1 MAYLKRNIEN
11 ILPKIR
17 MSYPEIYVG
26 GQRQVGKSTMIR
38 MIMGSEYRFVNLRD
52 IEDRTLALSNPR
64 LFFEMHRPPVF
75 IDEIHLA
82 PNLLDTM
89 MTLSDLYA
97 FENLQRDRQK
107 SNLFF
112 LSSSSSQLHG
122 IRGIN
127 ESSAGRVAVLEMSGI
142 SLQERNGVD
151 FGAFTPTLSLLTK
164 RNAKHRTKEEIY
176 QIIFEGGM
184 PKIVI
189 DKVDRDLYYSSYLD
203 SYINKDLR
211 ELANLRKGDD
221 FYRFLRFLAARTAQ
235 TIDYTAISK
244 AIGVSVLTIR
254 EWFAL
259 LESTGIIK
267 LLAPFMANISNRIIK
282 AKKMYFMDTG
292 LCLYLLGFSDWRP
305 VMNNSLIS
313 GSIFETFIVSEIIK
327 SFLNQG
333 KTYEDKLFYYR
344 DTSQREI
351 DLLMFDGVSLT
362 PIEIKKSDA
371 APKPDK
377 NFHVLSV
384 YGLPIEMGWIL
395 SNVDRI
401 RPINDHV
408 WEFPVSLI

>member
-1 MAYLKRNIEN
+1 M
-11 ILPKIR
+11 
-17 MSYPEIYVG
+17 
-26 GQRQVGKSTMIR
+26 
-38 MIMGSEYRFVNLRD
+38 
-52 IEDRTLALSNPR
+52 
-64 LFFEMHRPPVF
+64 
-75 IDEIHLA
+75 
-82 PNLLDTM
+82 
-89 MTLSDLYA
+89 
-97 FENLQRDRQK
+97 
-107 SNLFF
+107 
-112 LSSSSSQLHG
+112 
-122 IRGIN
+122 
-127 ESSAGRVAVLEMSGI
+127 
-142 SLQERNGVD
+142 
-151 FGAFTPTLSLLTK
+151 
-164 RNAKHRTKEEIY
+164 Y

-221 FYRFLRFLAARTAQ
+221 FYRFLRYLAARTAQ

-244 AIGVSVLTIR
+244 TIGVSVLTIR

-267 LLAPFMANISNRIIK
+267 LLAPFMANLSNRIIK

-313 GSIFETFIVSEIIK
+313 GSIFETFVVSEIIK